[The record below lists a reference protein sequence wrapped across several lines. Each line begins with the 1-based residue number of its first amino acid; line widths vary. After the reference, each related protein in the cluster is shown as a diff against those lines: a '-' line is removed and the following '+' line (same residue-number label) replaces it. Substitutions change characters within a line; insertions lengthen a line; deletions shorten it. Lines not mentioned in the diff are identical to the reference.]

1 MIKLRR
7 IPKFLF
13 CENKNAD
20 KKNVTVD
27 VDTIKQ
33 RLMERKT
40 ELPFKD
46 PTIRKP
52 SDFYDTRLNKRK
64 TEYVFDF
71 INPALNN
78 KTYLQ

>member
-13 CENKNAD
+13 CENKNAG

-78 KTYLQ
+78 KTFLQ